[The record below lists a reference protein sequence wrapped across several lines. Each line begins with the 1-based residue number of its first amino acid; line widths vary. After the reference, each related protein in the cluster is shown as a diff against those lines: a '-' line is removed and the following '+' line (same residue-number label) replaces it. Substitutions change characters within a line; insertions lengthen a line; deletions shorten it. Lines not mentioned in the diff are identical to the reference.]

1 MANQFILLSEK
12 SIAKVH
18 ESFNNLLSVDDISTP
33 TIRLLSDMGFYIDGK
48 LEDGNVYRLSVPD
61 SSVNIPIDENVY
73 HIDTNVKDKEDVM
86 AIMAYLANISH
97 TLQVIRFDNDDDL
110 FKGFIRDLESK
121 RVA

>member
-18 ESFNNLLSVDDISTP
+18 EAFNNLLSVDDISTP

-48 LEDGNVYRLSVPD
+48 LEDGNVYRFSVPD

-97 TLQVIRFDNDDDL
+97 TLQVIRFDNDDEL